1 MKLTDQ
7 IEQIILEKLT
17 ASGGMAQIRRN
28 ELANL
33 IGCVPSQ
40 INYVIRTRFG
50 GENGYLVES
59 HRGGGGYIVIRQIRF
74 SNEVIPYM
82 IQHSGPQMTQQ
93 SVHICLDQLYKQNA
107 LSYRECALI
116 KAATSASCL
125 PETQPPKTLE
135 RAKRFKLMLA
145 TLDTL
150 S

>member
-50 GENGYLVES
+50 GENGYLV
-59 HRGGGGYIVIRQIRF
+59 GNV
-74 SNEVIPYM
+74 
-82 IQHSGPQMTQQ
+82 
-93 SVHICLDQLYKQNA
+93 L
-107 LSYRECALI
+107 
-116 KAATSASCL
+116 
-125 PETQPPKTLE
+125 
-135 RAKRFKLMLA
+135 
-145 TLDTL
+145 
-150 S
+150 